1 MSTANAVVY
10 EKKALPGS
18 VATTGIAFLAL
29 GLILFGTA
37 FAMDPMRAKFASIML
52 FMFLAGAS
60 ICSLFMVAIEHITG
74 AVWSVPLRRVFEI
87 LGSMVYALPVFAL
100 PAIFSMNELYH
111 WTHAEGD
118 AILMRKAAYLNPTF
132 FGIRFVL
139 IMGLWMLFHKLF
151 TGNSYKQDSTGDQRL
166 TSKNI
171 KLAAIFIPVFGFSLT
186 ALAIDFM
193 MSLEP
198 HWFSTMFGV
207 NFFAGSL
214 VTALS
219 IIAIAVILLNE
230 NGYLMPGIIGDHY
243 YSIGFGMFAAN
254 VFWTYTA
261 FSQCML
267 IWYANQPEE
276 TPWFI
281 HRWEN
286 GWWVISIALVLVH
299 FVIPFFALIQRKNK
313 RNPNR
318 MLFCA
323 GLYIFAH
330 CFDLYWIV
338 MPAHDSAQGHA
349 SHGAALGPT
358 LSLAEPAALLV
369 AVGFVIFWFQLQ
381 AKKRNLVAIGDP
393 KLQRGLDFRL

>member
-1 MSTANAVVY
+1 MSTANAVIY

-18 VATTGIAFLAL
+18 VATTGIAMLVL
-29 GLILFGTA
+29 GLLLFGGA
-37 FAMDPMRAKFASIML
+37 YAMDPLRAKYASIML

-60 ICSLFMVAIEHITG
+60 ICSLFMVAIEYITG
-74 AVWSVPLRRVFEI
+74 AVWSTPFRRVFEM
-87 LGSMVYALPVFAL
+87 LASMVYALPIFAL
-100 PAIFSMNELYH
+100 PALFSLSELYH
-111 WTHAEGD
+111 WFDPHGD
-118 AILMRKAAYLNPTF
+118 EILLRKQAYLNPTF
-132 FGIRFVL
+132 FVIRFVL

-151 TGNSYKQDSTGDQRL
+151 TGNSYAQDQSGDQRL
-166 TSKNI
+166 TAKNI
-171 KLAAIFIPVFGFSLT
+171 KLAAIFIPVFGLSIT
-186 ALAIDFM
+186 ALAIDFL

-214 VTALS
+214 ITALS
-219 IIAIAVILLNE
+219 TIAVATILLNE
-230 NGYLMPGIIGDHY
+230 NGYLVKGIIGDHY

-281 HRWEN
+281 HRWEH
-286 GWWVISIALVLVH
+286 GWWVVSIALVIVH
-299 FVIPFFALIQRKNK
+299 FIIPFFALIQRKNK
-313 RNPNR
+313 RNPGR

-330 CFDLYWIV
+330 CFDLYWMVIPV
-338 MPAHDSAQGHA
+338 YDHTQAAHSGGH
-349 SHGAALGPT
+349 LMGPT
-358 LSLAEPAALLV
+358 LGLAEPAALLV
-369 AVGFVIFWFQLQ
+369 AIGFVIFWFQMQ

-393 KLQRGLDFRL
+393 KLQRGLNFRL